1 LPLHHSTWADDVPF
15 IPYRELDWSRVKRT
29 RYFCYQRFFYAY
41 PGPVHNLHQHL
52 IVVPPPRYA
61 DQVVCDQQLTVAPYP
76 ADANERIDQWG
87 NYVWDLNV
95 PFIEH
100 EIAFEVITTTER
112 TVNGGV
118 PPGITHA
125 NAQPFLR
132 STTLTTAD
140 ERMKDV
146 ARELQ
151 AAAHNDQDLAE
162 RISAWVS
169 DAMCYKSGVTGVKSS
184 AAEALALGAGL
195 CQDYAH
201 IMIAMCRFAGLPARY
216 VSGHMLADG
225 GSHAWVDVLLPDGNG
240 KLRPVAFDPT
250 NRRQPNMSYTIIAVG
265 RDYRDVSPA
274 SGSFSAPYSGQLQFH
289 KRAGLTF
296 VEFTDGETVST
307 GGPGCP

>member
-1 LPLHHSTWADDVPF
+1 LHHSTWADDVPF

-41 PGPVHNLHQHL
+41 PGSVHNLHQHL

-76 ADANERIDQWG
+76 ADANERVDEFG

-95 PFIEH
+95 SFIEH
-100 EIAFEVITTTER
+100 EIAFEAIVTVER
-112 TVNGGV
+112 TANGGM
-118 PPGITHA
+118 PPGVSRAHA
-125 NAQPFLR
+125 QRFLR
-132 STTLTTAD
+132 STTLTTPD
-140 ERMKDV
+140 ERMKDA
-146 ARELQ
+146 ARELKS
-151 AAAHNDQDLAE
+151 AARNDHDLAE

-169 DAMCYKSGVTGVKSS
+169 DAMCYKGGVTGVKST
-184 AAEALALGAGL
+184 AAEALALQAGL

-201 IMIAMCRFAGLPARY
+201 IMIAMCRSVGLPARY

-225 GSHAWVDVLLPDGNG
+225 GSHAWVDVLIPNG
-240 KLRPVAFDPT
+240 DPQMLYPVAFDPT

-274 SGSFSAPYSGQLQFH
+274 SGSFSAPYSGRLQFR

-296 VEFTDGETVST
+296 VEFTDGEIVHT